1 MRIGFTLA
9 LSLGSLLGHD
19 ALGGVIVVDP
29 HGAITTV
36 NAALALAHD
45 GDTIVV
51 KSGLYPGFTIVD
63 RAVSIVAAPEADVVI
78 VSAIGIQNLAAGKTI
93 VLDRLKVNGNN
104 TPFVWD
110 GHALWLAANLGR
122 IRLQGCEFRGANGV
136 WNYLDSSC
144 VPGITSHGFD
154 ALKVIASMDV
164 IVASCVALGG
174 KGADLYIPPTGGGS
188 GGGGY
193 GGGGGSGEP
202 APCQGQ
208 TSTREGGDAL
218 DIGAGSRVF
227 VVDSTLVGGDS
238 DDAWVD
244 GLRAGHGVDL
254 RDGVLFVANSA
265 LFGGRGGD
273 VHTPSHSGGAGGSGV
288 AVGIAGTLRRFD
300 STFESGS
307 TGLPFGIA
315 PPDIAAGGPVV
326 TLAGS
331 ARTMLVEKSVFA
343 GDPLHFYFHGAS
355 GDLAMLLL
363 SPHCGAAIY
372 APQFRGTLG
381 VANAAMSGPFVLGV
395 AGAYGVTSVSVPTPQ
410 LPPGLDLATL
420 WLQGVVAAADGG
432 AMLTAPSHL
441 TILPPE

>member
-1 MRIGFTLA
+1 MRFGFTLA
-9 LSLGSLLGHD
+9 LSIVPFLCHD

-36 NAALALAHD
+36 SAALEIAQN
-45 GDTIVV
+45 GDAIVV
-51 KSGLYPGFTIVD
+51 KSGIYPGFTIVD
-63 RAVSIVAAPEADVVI
+63 KAISILAAPEADVVI
-78 VSAIGIQNLAAGKTI
+78 VSAIGIQNLAAGKT
-93 VLDRLKVNGNN
+93 VLLDRLKVNGIN

-122 IRLQGCEFRGANGV
+122 IRLQGCEFRGADGV

-164 IVASCVALGG
+164 IAASCVALGG
-174 KGADLYIPPTGGGS
+174 KGADLYLPPAGGGS

-193 GGGGGSGEP
+193 GGGGGGGES

-227 VVDSTLVGGDS
+227 LVDSTMVGGDS

-254 RDGVLFVANSA
+254 RDGVLFVANSFMA
-265 LFGGRGGD
+265 GGRGGD

-288 AVGIAGTLRRFD
+288 AVGVAGTLRRFD
-300 STFESGS
+300 STIEAGS
-307 TGLPFGIA
+307 TGLPFGPEPSDVEA
-315 PPDIAAGGPVV
+315 LGPVV
-326 TLAGS
+326 ELTGS

-343 GDPLHFYFHGAS
+343 GDSLHFYFHGAP

-363 SPHCGAAIY
+363 SPYCGGAIY

-381 VANAAMSGPFVLGV
+381 VASAAMSGPMVLGV
-395 AGAYGVTSVSVPTPQ
+395 AGPYGLTSVAVPTPE
-410 LPPGLDLATL
+410 LPPGLDAATL
-420 WLQGVVAAADGG
+420 WLQGVVGAAEGG

-441 TILPPE
+441 MILPSE